1 MIDLSLTLL
10 NISWGIYSVQKESKN
25 IAVFLS
31 IYHETQG
38 VPLLCLS
45 SRFMNYASTFIL
57 DELSL
62 E

>member
-10 NISWGIYSVQKESKN
+10 NISWGIYSAQKESKN
-25 IAVFLS
+25 TAVFLS
-31 IYHETQG
+31 IYA
-38 VPLLCLS
+38 S
-45 SRFMNYASTFIL
+45 SFIL

>member
-25 IAVFLS
+25 TAVFLS

-45 SRFMNYASTFIL
+45 SRFMNYASYFIL